1 MGTGMVKEFIQ
12 GGSSE
17 IATFNLT
24 EILVHVGNSLLLGI
38 ILSIVTYITTTLM
51 LKLEKNE
58 ELGYKK
64 IHQLIFGSANIL
76 YLTVGLTGIMLL
88 VNNNL
93 ARAFA
98 IGASLALVRF
108 RVKLS
113 QKAVDSNFLFGI
125 ITGIA
130 CGLKEITL
138 GWVITIVY
146 ILLQT
151 SLYLIVKSAHKD
163 EEIKV

>member
-1 MGTGMVKEFIQ
+1 
-12 GGSSE
+12 
-17 IATFNLT
+17 
-24 EILVHVGNSLLLGI
+24 
-38 ILSIVTYITTTLM
+38 M

-125 ITGIA
+125 IAGIA

-151 SLYLIVKSAHKD
+151 SLYLIVKSAHKN
-163 EEIKV
+163 EEIKE